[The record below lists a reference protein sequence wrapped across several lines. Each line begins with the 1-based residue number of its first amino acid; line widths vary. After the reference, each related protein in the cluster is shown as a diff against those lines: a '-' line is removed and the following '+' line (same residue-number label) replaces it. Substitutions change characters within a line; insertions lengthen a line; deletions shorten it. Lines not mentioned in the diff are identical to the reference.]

1 MIPAQTWAVPRIAA
15 MVVLFRSVRIALT
28 PGIGVPAPLGPNGY
42 AGNPPMTG
50 LGAFYE
56 LVVGCRGEVS
66 EIPGYLI
73 NIKEIDR
80 AVRSVIVP
88 VLQTTLNSQDPAS
101 LREPGELLPTFLE
114 LLKAPL
120 RGLVASLRWK
130 LTPYYSVE
138 MTTSA
143 TDTVLLRQKFDFCAA
158 HRLNVTSLSQ
168 EENRRLFGKCNDPS
182 GHGHNYQF
190 EPCVEVKLGE
200 SGRQHFSMTEL
211 ERLADEAVVQRFDH
225 KNLNVDTK
233 EFRDGSGLN
242 PSVENIAR
250 ACFELLD
257 AAMKKAGAAASLRS
271 VTAWESDRT
280 SCTYPG

>member
-1 MIPAQTWAVPRIAA
+1 
-15 MVVLFRSVRIALT
+15 MVVLTRSVRVALT
-28 PGIGVPAPLGPNGY
+28 PGKGVPGPLGPNGY

-80 AVRSVIVP
+80 AVRSAVVP
-88 VLQTTLNSQDPAS
+88 ALQRAFDDQSFA
-101 LREPGELLPTFLE
+101 REPGEFLPSLLE
-114 LLKAPL
+114 LLNEPL
-120 RGLVASLRWK
+120 RGLVATLRWK

-138 MTTSA
+138 MTTA
-143 TDTVLLRQKFDFCAA
+143 AIDTVLLRQKFDFCAA
-158 HRLNVTSLSQ
+158 HRLNVTSLSL

-190 EPCVEVKLGE
+190 EPCVAVKLGG
-200 SGRQHFSMTEL
+200 SGRQPFSMAEL
-211 ERLADEAVVQRFDH
+211 ERFADEAVVQRFDH

-233 EFRDGSGLN
+233 EFKDGSGLN
-242 PSVENIAR
+242 PSVENIAKV
-250 ACFELLD
+250 CFELLD
-257 AAMKKAGAAASLRS
+257 SAMRKAGVAGSLRS